1 MPTADFDARL
11 LSEVHLRLSRGLW
24 HVIVRYDERRYKL
37 GEWSLYADAHRACS
51 TSALEKALGSLDKR
65 AMRLVAEEY

>member
-1 MPTADFDARL
+1 MPPADFDAQL

-37 GEWSLYADAHRACS
+37 GEWRLYADAHRACS
-51 TSALEKALGSLDKR
+51 TSALERTLGSLDQR